1 MRIIAL
7 LISFM
12 LAFNVKAQSDAAW
25 LHTGLPVCYIQT
37 EGAAS
42 IQRTEYSEATILMVA
57 DGDTVM
63 EQTPM
68 LIEGRGNYT
77 WTVPKKPYKIKF
89 QNAVQL
95 LDLPEGKKFALLAN
109 YHDPGLIHAA
119 LGFTAGKFLDFE
131 WVPSYAYVELVLN
144 GEYMGNYQL
153 VESIQARKNRIDI
166 DKKTGFIL
174 EEIYP
179 DRLDT
184 ERVHFFSSLEH
195 KLYEFKDPDGE
206 DVSEEQKAYAEDVFD
221 ELERNLSDADMEW
234 KEYVDATSFVK
245 WYYWVNVFNLDEC
258 NIYLVKY
265 DNTAASKIKM
275 GPVWDFDWGMG
286 LTIAPPGVC
295 SFHNIHNL
303 RNMSYMSKL
312 AWKQSFMEEVA
323 QLHFSVRDMLLE
335 HLLDYCDGLK
345 DQLYA
350 SRELNQKRWVSYY
363 EPPTFAAMTHDE
375 IIERYKNWLV
385 EHFSFLDG
393 TLADYQDGLSGIASQ
408 DDADCQLWTLSG
420 FRTDKVQG
428 KTIYIRTDRTGRN
441 AQKVLN

>member
-1 MRIIAL
+1 
-7 LISFM
+7 
-12 LAFNVKAQSDAAW
+12 
-25 LHTGLPVCYIQT
+25 
-37 EGAAS
+37 
-42 IQRTEYSEATILMVA
+42 MVA
-57 DGDTVM
+57 DGDTLL

-68 LIEGRGNYT
+68 FIEDRGNYT

-95 LDLPEGKKFALLAN
+95 LDLPEGKKFALLAK

-119 LGFTAGKFLDFE
+119 LGFRTGKPLDFE

-144 GEYMGNYQL
+144 GEYVGNYQL
-153 VESIQARKNRIDI
+153 VESIQASKNRINI
-166 DKKTGFIL
+166 DKKMGFIL

-184 ERVHFFSSLEH
+184 EWVHFFSSLEH
-195 KLYEFKDPDGE
+195 KLYEFKDPDEE
-206 DVSEEQKAYAEDVFD
+206 DVCEEQKAYAEDVFD

-265 DNTAASKIKM
+265 DNTLASKIKM
-275 GPVWDFDWGMG
+275 GPVWDYDWGMG
-286 LTIAPPGVC
+286 LTIVPPGVC
-295 SFHNIHNL
+295 SFHNIHYL
-303 RNMSYMSKL
+303 RNISYLSKL
-312 AWKQSFMEEVA
+312 AWNQSFMEEVA
-323 QLHFSVRDMLLE
+323 HLHFSVRDILLE
-335 HLLDYCDGLK
+335 HLLDYCDELK

-363 EPPTFAAMTHDE
+363 APTYYDMTWDE

-385 EHFSFLDG
+385 DHFAFLDG
-393 TLADYQDGLSGIASQ
+393 VLADYQSGLPVIARQ
-408 DDADCQLWTLSG
+408 DDADRQLWTLSG
-420 FRTDKVQG
+420 VRAVTLQQRNIYICTDKS
-428 KTIYIRTDRTGRN
+428 GRN
-441 AQKVLN
+441 AKKVLK